1 LVSICSLFENV
12 PESGRY
18 TNFSIALLAAEA
30 LEIQAAIYNWH
41 TQALLQ
47 LTQGSLEEYLDLSLL
62 YYHALLIFLSG
73 NFDRFPYWNSIPAP
87 VLSPAEVSDHLIA
100 ILELAEQILSQVKI
114 PGVMLFFPLTVAGSR
129 ARDPVQRSRILS
141 LLNQVLCGGFVVANR
156 VRDGMLDRWRER
168 DTMLPSDQVANAIE
182 TGAGVVYNKTGFCMA
197 VRGQMHKH

>member
-1 LVSICSLFENV
+1 LVSIRSLFENV
-12 PESGRY
+12 PGSERFP
-18 TNFSIALLAAEA
+18 NFSIALLAAKG

-47 LTQGSLEEYLDLSLL
+47 LTQGSHDEYLDLSLL

-73 NFDRFPYWNSIPAP
+73 NFDHYPYWNSIPAP

-100 ILELAEQILSQVKI
+100 ILELAELILSQGRI

-129 ARDPVQRSRILS
+129 VRDLVQRSRILS
-141 LLNQVLCGGFVVANR
+141 LLNQVLCRGFVVANR

-168 DTMLPSDQVANAIE
+168 DAMLPSDQGCE
-182 TGAGVVYNKTGFCMA
+182 HY
-197 VRGQMHKH
+197 